1 MVTCN
6 GENIIIDQYQMASS
20 MILHL
25 HNSSMVQV
33 HKKITADYLKKK
45 KFVCRNRHEARRRP
59 DGRNVATATKKL

>member
-6 GENIIIDQYQMASS
+6 VENIIIDRYQMASS

-25 HNSSMVQV
+25 HNSSMAQV

-45 KFVCRNRHEARRRP
+45 KNVCVQN
-59 DGRNVATATKKL
+59 